1 MKIDFSAAGVPTLF
15 LELLYSHVL
24 FFDRDH
30 ASKKIGER
38 DDLLGKTNME
48 ILRDFRTRF
57 SLVNN
62 SLGLEEFPIYA
73 SRLQHIQRKMN
84 EWRAR
89 NLRELIVRPYKGP
102 IGFYALWFSLVIG
115 VMGLLGLVASFVQ
128 VYAAFKPPR

>member
-1 MKIDFSAAGVPTLF
+1 
-15 LELLYSHVL
+15 
-24 FFDRDH
+24 
-30 ASKKIGER
+30 
-38 DDLLGKTNME
+38 ME

-89 NLRELIVRPYKGP
+89 NLRELIVRPYKDP
-102 IGFYALWFSLVIG
+102 ISFYAFWFSLVIG
-115 VMGLLGLVASFVQ
+115 VMGLLGLAASFVQ
-128 VYAAFKPPR
+128 VYAIYKPPH